1 MFLDYGRKPENPER
15 THTAWGEHTN
25 SIQKDPGVLTGTQT
39 GRDGKS
45 IHILYLKDER
55 DCFDMWSDHIRTCES
70 GMMGTTAETPRGQ
83 QGACRPVE
91 PHQQSSAGVHQ
102 SHDLSSDNKRLTC
115 SILRKYR
122 RPICKATGDNAHTQ
136 KLCPE
141 ATLRV
146 LPCYV
151 LYLM

>member
-1 MFLDYGRKPENPER
+1 MCIFLYIFVILF
-15 THTAWGEHTN
+15 HLLLF
-25 SIQKDPGVLTGTQT
+25 IL
-39 GRDGKS
+39 S
-45 IHILYLKDER
+45 IHPSSIHH
-55 DCFDMWSDHIRTCES
+55 CFDMWSDHIRTCES

-91 PHQQSSAGVHQ
+91 PQPDQQSSAGVHQ

-141 ATLRV
+141 ATLR
-146 LPCYV
+146 
-151 LYLM
+151 